1 MAGMIARPPLVVPLV
16 ALAAFVALLAVVVG
30 DWAPVERLDA
40 TLSEDLRK
48 FGADHPDLV
57 GVIRHA
63 TDIAATVPFV
73 AAGVV
78 ATVGLLLRRHRPEAY
93 LCAWVTVLIPVL
105 WGLMHWGLHRPRPP
119 DGFVFVDSNGFPS
132 GHTSHAA
139 SAALVAVLLLW
150 PHLARRGRAWVVAAG
165 VVLALFVGATRVMLL
180 AHWPMDVLGGWL
192 LALTVV
198 PLTAHAVTTR
208 RVDGYGRE

>member
-1 MAGMIARPPLVVPLV
+1 
-16 ALAAFVALLAVVVG
+16 
-30 DWAPVERLDA
+30 
-40 TLSEDLRK
+40 
-48 FGADHPDLV
+48 
-57 GVIRHA
+57 
-63 TDIAATVPFV
+63 
-73 AAGVV
+73 
-78 ATVGLLLRRHRPEAY
+78 
-93 LCAWVTVLIPVL
+93 
-105 WGLMHWGLHRPRPP
+105 MHWGLHRPRPP

-150 PHLARRGRAWVVAAG
+150 PHLARRGRALTVAAG
-165 VVLALFVGATRVMLL
+165 AALALFVGATRVMLL

-208 RVDGYGRE
+208 RGGG

>member
-1 MAGMIARPPLVVPLV
+1 MAGMIARPPLVLPLA
-16 ALAAFVALLAVVVG
+16 ALAAFVALMAVVVG
-30 DWAPVERLDA
+30 DWSPVERLDL
-40 TLSEDLRK
+40 TLSEDLREY
-48 FGADHPDLV
+48 GADHPHLV
-57 GVIRHA
+57 DALRVA

-105 WGLMHWGLHRPRPP
+105 WGLMHWTLHRPRPP
-119 DGFVFVDSNGFPS
+119 HGFVFVDSNGFPS

-139 SAALVAVLLLW
+139 SAALVAVLVLW
-150 PHLARRGRAWVVAAG
+150 PHLARRGRAVVVAVGAG
-165 VVLALFVGATRVMLL
+165 LALFVGTTRVMLL

-192 LALTVV
+192 LALAVV
-198 PLTAHAVTTR
+198 PLTARAVTVR
-208 RVDGYGRE
+208 AANYGRE